1 MGGYSERSEERSMDS
16 EKHYSEKPR
25 PKVDDQKN
33 LNNKIYNAP
42 VQKPQET
49 TSKINP
55 APPKDKEQSNNNNI
69 VKENP
74 KINNTKIEAP
84 SVNNSIISPNNNDQL
99 TTHNQSKNMIEREKE
114 TFISP
119 KNTNVEVI
127 VNSNDKF
134 KIDPNITNN
143 NQILNM
149 SNDEFERERELIKK
163 AEELA
168 SPVRRII
175 ESHKKST
182 SDPYLQLNLDARTKS
197 VLDEEDIEPNQE
209 SNIDWQDEIQTRS
222 DLRTNEDRK
231 NSSLGRILSAKD
243 EGNKEKSF
251 EKPSEVKTP
260 VVVKEPEPKV
270 DDLDNEYKDDFIEE
284 DIYDKFEN
292 IDNSINISRND
303 EQDVL
308 QLVREKSDKEEKN
321 KLNIQNEVIIN
332 DNIDDISKINSARK
346 SDDSSGK

>member
-1 MGGYSERSEERSMDS
+1 MGFSERSEERSMDS
-16 EKHYSEKPR
+16 EKPYSEKPR

-33 LNNKIYNAP
+33 LYNKIYDAP

-49 TSKINP
+49 TSKIFP

-99 TTHNQSKNMIEREKE
+99 TTHNQSKNTIEREKE

-119 KNTNVEVI
+119 KNNNVEVI
-127 VNSNDKF
+127 VNSDDKKF
-134 KIDPNITNN
+134 KIDPKITNN

-149 SNDEFERERELIKK
+149 SNDEFERERQINNK
-163 AEELA
+163 AEELE

-182 SDPYLQLNLDARTKS
+182 SDPYLQLNLDPRMKS
-197 VLDEEDIEPNQE
+197 VIDEEDIEPNQE
-209 SNIDWQDEIQTRS
+209 SNIDWQVEIQTHS

-231 NSSLGRILSAKD
+231 NSSLVGILSAKD
-243 EGNKEKSF
+243 GGNKEKSF
-251 EKPSEVKTP
+251 EKLSEVKTP
-260 VVVKEPEPKV
+260 VVKEPEPNN